1 MEIKKLDNVN
11 LSLPSYT
18 CDTNCVN
25 PNLEAHEALRTFN
38 RYGTTLVIG
47 PPGSGKSSIAVSLL
61 TTKTKGSRVFCKN
74 VERYV
79 VFIPLNSLHS
89 MKKDPF
95 SPKIHADGSPPT
107 PQVSML
113 FHELTPE
120 NLQEAYDKIQ
130 EWSEAGERTLMY
142 IDDMTQDLKTF
153 AVEHLLNIMS
163 LNRRHLK
170 LNIIIT
176 SQTYR
181 KIPITIR
188 KSASSVIL
196 FYLPNKAE
204 NLAVFSEILNISKD
218 EWDMIS
224 DHVYKRGRHNFLFLD
239 VINQRFFK
247 NFEESL
253 LLKSF
258 QQSDTNRS
266 DLESTP
272 ERRHSESSDSEED

>member
-1 MEIKKLDNVN
+1 MEIKKLNNVT
-11 LSLPSYT
+11 LDLPKYT
-18 CDTNCVN
+18 CDTDCVN

-74 VERYV
+74 AEHFII
-79 VFIPLNSLHS
+79 FIPHNSLQS

-95 SPKIHADGSPPT
+95 SPKIHEDGSPPT

-120 NLQEAYDKIQ
+120 NLQEAYNNIQ
-130 EWSEAGERTLMY
+130 EWSEAGERTVLY
-142 IDDMTQDLKTF
+142 IDDLTQDLKNF
-153 AVEHLLNIMS
+153 ENEYLLNIMS

-170 LNIIIT
+170 LNLIIT

-204 NLAVFSEILNISKD
+204 NTAVFTEILNISKE
-218 EWDMIS
+218 EWELIS
-224 DHVYKRGRHNFLFLD
+224 DHVFKRGRHNFLLLD
-239 VINQRFFK
+239 VVNQRFFK
-247 NFEESL
+247 NFEEAL
-253 LLKSF
+253 MLKSF
-258 QQSDTNRS
+258 EQTDTNRS
-266 DLESTP
+266 DLEATP
-272 ERRHSESSDSEED
+272 ERRQSEDSDSDSD